1 MNASM
6 INVKPGMRYIMVLK
20 MIRGQIKMNEIDQ
33 AAIMWNKTKDPKYRD
48 LWYKLIKEYVERYL

>member
-6 INVKPGMRYIMVLK
+6 INVKPGMRYITALK